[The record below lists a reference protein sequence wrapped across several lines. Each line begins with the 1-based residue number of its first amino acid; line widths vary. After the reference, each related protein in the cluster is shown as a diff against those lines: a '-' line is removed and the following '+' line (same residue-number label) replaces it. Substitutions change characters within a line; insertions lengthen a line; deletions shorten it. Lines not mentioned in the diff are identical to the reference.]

1 METEELPQVP
11 EDVAWETR
19 RTLRF
24 THVMVPVYFA
34 RDVKRIFDSH
44 YETQVIG
51 FVASATAGYDCRLL
65 LCVESSKWQNL
76 LNNKRGTSFWGLNR
90 PR

>member
-11 EDVAWETR
+11 EDVAWATR

-24 THVMVPVYFA
+24 THMMVPVYFA
-34 RDVKRIFDSH
+34 RDVKRILDSRC
-44 YETQVIG
+44 
-51 FVASATAGYDCRLL
+51 ATKVL
-65 LCVESSKWQNL
+65 WP
-76 LNNKRGTSFWGLNR
+76 